1 MTSKDIEQLMY
12 TSGRVEIDN
21 FDLMVHDFYKNNKS
35 FAIIPI
41 NYVIYDKDY
50 VVYNPELRCFMNHP
64 QFRSITEFK
73 PCLIADEVLPEFE
86 KTVVKVPGIIKKE
99 NLNREINNLLPPK
112 VRLLSDREIECILE
126 DNGYKSHHFICNYD
140 EENNISYKVYGKP
153 IIRGESVFCD
163 DFEYVKNNIL
173 NFDYIG
179 EEGLLNG
186 GIIDVTSYPNKIPED
201 FIIESLTELL
211 TNGKIRPQYVKY
223 IIPLDDNNIYVTDY
237 LDEYRLFDRRF
248 VLYPISR
255 GINVNLAYWLEVEPN
270 QTFTKTLE
278 RVK

>member
-1 MTSKDIEQLMY
+1 MINENIERLMY
-12 TSGRVEIDN
+12 QSGRVEIDN
-21 FDLMVHDFYKNNKS
+21 FDLMVQNFYKDNKS

-73 PCLIADEVLPEFE
+73 PCLIPEEILPEFE

-99 NLNREINNLLPPK
+99 NLNLEINNSLPPK
-112 VRLLSDREIECILE
+112 IRLLSDREIECILE

-153 IIRGESVFCD
+153 IIIGKYITCNNPEYIPMIILDVESSDGTLVD
-163 DFEYVKNNIL
+163 K
-173 NFDYIG
+173 
-179 EEGLLNG
+179 
-186 GIIDVTSYPNKIPED
+186 GIIDATSYPNRIPED
-201 FIIESLTELL
+201 FIIESLDELVIS
-211 TNGKIRPQYVKY
+211 GKIKPQYVKFV
-223 IIPLDDNNIYVTDY
+223 IPIDDNNIYVTDY
-237 LDEYRLFDRRF
+237 LYEYKLFDRRF
-248 VLYPISR
+248 VLYEIPY
-255 GINVNLAYWLEVEPN
+255 GVNTNLTYWLEVEPN
-270 QTFTKTLE
+270 QTFTKTLK

>member
-1 MTSKDIEQLMY
+1 MINENIERLMY
-12 TSGRVEIDN
+12 QSGRVEIDN
-21 FDLMVHDFYKNNKS
+21 FDLMVQNFYKDNKS

-99 NLNREINNLLPPK
+99 NLTLEINNSLPPK
-112 VRLLSDREIECILE
+112 IRLLSDREIECILE

-153 IIRGESVFCD
+153 IIKGKSIFCD
-163 DFEYVKNNIL
+163 DFEYVMHNLLDFSYVKEI
-173 NFDYIG
+173 
-179 EEGLLNG
+179 LLNK
-186 GIIDVTSYPNKIPED
+186 GIIDATSYPNRIPED
-201 FIIESLTELL
+201 FIIESLDELVIS
-211 TNGKIRPQYVKY
+211 GKIKPQYVKFV
-223 IIPLDDNNIYVTDY
+223 IPLDDNNIYVTDY
-237 LDEYRLFDRRF
+237 LYEYKLFDRRF
-248 VLYPISR
+248 VLYEIPY
-255 GINVNLAYWLEVEPN
+255 GINANLTYWLEVEPN
-270 QTFTKTLE
+270 QTFTKTLK

>member
-1 MTSKDIEQLMY
+1 MINENIERLMY
-12 TSGRVEIDN
+12 QSGRVEIDN
-21 FDLMVHDFYKNNKS
+21 FDLMVQNFYKDNKS

-73 PCLIADEVLPEFE
+73 PCLIGDEVLPEFE

-99 NLNREINNLLPPK
+99 NLTLEINNSLPPK
-112 VRLLSDREIECILE
+112 IRLLSDREIECILE

-153 IIRGESVFCD
+153 IIKEKSIFCD
-163 DFEYVKNNIL
+163 DFEYVMHNLLDFSYVKEI
-173 NFDYIG
+173 
-179 EEGLLNG
+179 LLNK
-186 GIIDVTSYPNKIPED
+186 GIIDATSYPNRIPED
-201 FIIESLTELL
+201 FIIESLDELVIS
-211 TNGKIRPQYVKY
+211 GKIKPQYVKFVMP
-223 IIPLDDNNIYVTDY
+223 IDDNNIYVTDY
-237 LDEYRLFDRRF
+237 LYEYKLFDRRF
-248 VLYPISR
+248 VLYEIPY
-255 GINVNLAYWLEVEPN
+255 GINANLTYWLEVEPN
-270 QTFTKTLE
+270 QTFTKTLK

>member
-50 VVYNPELRCFMNHP
+50 TIYNPELNCPIPHP
-64 QFRSITEFK
+64 QFRRKIDFR
-73 PCLIADEVLPEFE
+73 PCIIADEELPKLGKFVL
-86 KTVVKVPGIIKKE
+86 KIPGIVKKE

-112 VRLLSDREIECILE
+112 VRLLSDREIEYILE
-126 DNGYKSHHFICNYD
+126 CNEYNNHHLVTSYD
-140 EENNISYKVYGKP
+140 DDNNIYCMIYGKP

>member
-1 MTSKDIEQLMY
+1 MINENIERLMY
-12 TSGRVEIDN
+12 QSGRVEIDN
-21 FDLMVHDFYKNNKS
+21 FDLMVQNFYKDNKS

-73 PCLIADEVLPEFE
+73 PCLIPEEILPEFE

-99 NLNREINNLLPPK
+99 NLTLEINNSLPPK
-112 VRLLSDREIECILE
+112 IRLLSDRDIECILE

-153 IIRGESVFCD
+153 IIKGKSIFCD
-163 DFEYVKNNIL
+163 DFEYVMHNLLDFCYVKEI
-173 NFDYIG
+173 
-179 EEGLLNG
+179 LLNK
-186 GIIDVTSYPNKIPED
+186 GIIDATSYPNRIPED
-201 FIIESLTELL
+201 FIIESLDELVIS
-211 TNGKIRPQYVKY
+211 GKIKPQYVKFVMP
-223 IIPLDDNNIYVTDY
+223 IDDNNIYVTDY
-237 LDEYRLFDRRF
+237 LYEYKLFDRRF
-248 VLYPISR
+248 VLYEIPY
-255 GINVNLAYWLEVEPN
+255 GINANLTYWLEVEPN
-270 QTFTKTLE
+270 QTFTKTLK

>member
-1 MTSKDIEQLMY
+1 MINENIERLMY
-12 TSGRVEIDN
+12 QSGRVEIDN
-21 FDLMVHDFYKNNKS
+21 FDLMVQNFYKDNKS

-99 NLNREINNLLPPK
+99 NLNLEINNSLPPK
-112 VRLLSDREIECILE
+112 IRLLSDREIECILE

-153 IIRGESVFCD
+153 IIKGKSVFCD
-163 DFEYVKNNIL
+163 DFEYVMHNLLDFSYVKEI
-173 NFDYIG
+173 
-179 EEGLLNG
+179 LLNK
-186 GIIDVTSYPNKIPED
+186 GIIDATSYPNRIPED
-201 FIIESLTELL
+201 FIIESLDELVIS
-211 TNGKIRPQYVKY
+211 GKIKPQYVKFV
-223 IIPLDDNNIYVTDY
+223 IPIDDNNIYVTDY
-237 LDEYRLFDRRF
+237 LYEYKLFDRRF
-248 VLYPISR
+248 VLYEIPY
-255 GINVNLAYWLEVEPN
+255 GINANLTYWLEVEPN
-270 QTFTKTLE
+270 QTFTKTLK

>member
-1 MTSKDIEQLMY
+1 MINENIERLMY
-12 TSGRVEIDN
+12 QSGRVEIDN
-21 FDLMVHDFYKNNKS
+21 FDLMVQNFYKDNKS

-73 PCLIADEVLPEFE
+73 PCLIPEEILPKFE

-99 NLNREINNLLPPK
+99 NLNLEINNSLPPK
-112 VRLLSDREIECILE
+112 IRLLSDREIECILE

-153 IIRGESVFCD
+153 IIKGKSIFCD
-163 DFEYVKNNIL
+163 DFEYVMHNLLDFSYVKEI
-173 NFDYIG
+173 
-179 EEGLLNG
+179 LLNK
-186 GIIDVTSYPNKIPED
+186 GIIDATSYPNRIPED
-201 FIIESLTELL
+201 FIIESLDELVIS
-211 TNGKIRPQYVKY
+211 GKIKPQYVKFVMP
-223 IIPLDDNNIYVTDY
+223 IDDNNIYVTDY
-237 LDEYRLFDRRF
+237 LYEYKLFDRRF
-248 VLYPISR
+248 VLYEIPY
-255 GINVNLAYWLEVEPN
+255 GINANLTYWLEVEPN
-270 QTFTKTLE
+270 QTFTKTLK

>member
-1 MTSKDIEQLMY
+1 MINENIERLMY
-12 TSGRVEIDN
+12 QSGRVEIDN
-21 FDLMVHDFYKNNKS
+21 FDLMVQNFYKDNKS

-73 PCLIADEVLPEFE
+73 PCLIPEEILPEFE

-99 NLNREINNLLPPK
+99 NLTLEINNSLPPK
-112 VRLLSDREIECILE
+112 IRLLSDRDIEYILE

-153 IIRGESVFCD
+153 IIKGKSIFCD
-163 DFEYVKNNIL
+163 DFEYVMHNLLDFCYVKEI
-173 NFDYIG
+173 
-179 EEGLLNG
+179 LLNK
-186 GIIDVTSYPNKIPED
+186 GIIDATSYPNRIPED
-201 FIIESLTELL
+201 FIIESLDELVIS
-211 TNGKIRPQYVKY
+211 GKIKPQYVKFVMP
-223 IIPLDDNNIYVTDY
+223 IDDNNIYVTDY
-237 LDEYRLFDRRF
+237 LYEYKLFDRRF
-248 VLYPISR
+248 VLYEIPY
-255 GINVNLAYWLEVEPN
+255 GINANLTYWLEVEPN
-270 QTFTKTLE
+270 QTFTKTLK

>member
-1 MTSKDIEQLMY
+1 MINENIERLMY
-12 TSGRVEIDN
+12 QSGRVEIDN
-21 FDLMVHDFYKNNKS
+21 FDLMVQNFYKDNKS

-73 PCLIADEVLPEFE
+73 PCLIPEEILPEFE

-99 NLNREINNLLPPK
+99 NLNLEINNSLPPK
-112 VRLLSDREIECILE
+112 IRLLSDREIECILE

-153 IIRGESVFCD
+153 IIIGKYITCNNPEYIPMIILDVESSDGTLVD
-163 DFEYVKNNIL
+163 K
-173 NFDYIG
+173 
-179 EEGLLNG
+179 
-186 GIIDVTSYPNKIPED
+186 GIIDATSYPNRIPED
-201 FIIESLTELL
+201 FIIESLDELVIS
-211 TNGKIRPQYVKY
+211 GKIKPQYVKFV
-223 IIPLDDNNIYVTDY
+223 IPIDDNNIYVTDY
-237 LDEYRLFDRRF
+237 LYEYKLFDRRF
-248 VLYPISR
+248 VLYEIPY
-255 GINVNLAYWLEVEPN
+255 GINANLTYWLEVEPN
-270 QTFTKTLE
+270 QTFTKTLK

>member
-1 MTSKDIEQLMY
+1 MINENIERLMY
-12 TSGRVEIDN
+12 QSGRVEIDN
-21 FDLMVHDFYKNNKS
+21 FDLMVQNFYKDNKS

-86 KTVVKVPGIIKKE
+86 KMVVKVPGIIKKE
-99 NLNREINNLLPPK
+99 NLNLEINNSLPPK
-112 VRLLSDREIECILE
+112 IRLLSDREIECILE

-153 IIRGESVFCD
+153 IIKGKSIFCD
-163 DFEYVKNNIL
+163 DFEYVMHNLLDFSYVKEI
-173 NFDYIG
+173 
-179 EEGLLNG
+179 LLNK
-186 GIIDVTSYPNKIPED
+186 GIIDATSYPNRIPED
-201 FIIESLTELL
+201 FIIESLDELVIS
-211 TNGKIRPQYVKY
+211 GKIKPQYVKFV
-223 IIPLDDNNIYVTDY
+223 IPLDDNNIYVTDY
-237 LDEYRLFDRRF
+237 LYEYKLFDRRF
-248 VLYPISR
+248 VLYEIPY
-255 GINVNLAYWLEVEPN
+255 GINANLTYWLEVEPN
-270 QTFTKTLE
+270 QTFTKTLK

>member
-1 MTSKDIEQLMY
+1 MINENIERLMY
-12 TSGRVEIDN
+12 QSGRVEIDN
-21 FDLMVHDFYKNNKS
+21 FDLMVQNFYKDNKS

-73 PCLIADEVLPEFE
+73 PCLIPDEILPKFE

-99 NLNREINNLLPPK
+99 NLTLEINNSLPPK
-112 VRLLSDREIECILE
+112 IRLLSDREIECILE

-153 IIRGESVFCD
+153 IIIGKYITCNNPEYIPMIILDVESSDGTLVH
-163 DFEYVKNNIL
+163 K
-173 NFDYIG
+173 
-179 EEGLLNG
+179 
-186 GIIDVTSYPNKIPED
+186 GIIDAASYPNRIPED
-201 FIIESLTELL
+201 FIIESLDELVIS
-211 TNGKIRPQYVKY
+211 GKIKPQYVKFVMP
-223 IIPLDDNNIYVTDY
+223 IDDNNIYVTDY
-237 LDEYRLFDRRF
+237 LYEYKLFDRRF
-248 VLYPISR
+248 VLYEIPY
-255 GINVNLAYWLEVEPN
+255 GINANLTYWLEVEPN
-270 QTFTKTLE
+270 QTFTKTLK